1 MFYIIIKRSP
11 SASERFYISLQPH
24 FSVPVFCFLL
34 QFVGINLGPNL
45 NQIFLFVS
53 FAFCC
58 NLWDLN
64 FIFPLLLFAAICSI
78 LDYTAN
84 YLKFLRARIVRKP
97 FRASFYLP
105 EVNKDWPVKKVTIFN
120 TIVHLEK
127 TSENILFFCL
137 HFTWLCGWWNHQR
150 ILKK

>member
-1 MFYIIIKRSP
+1 MVDRVSYQCLPIPASAARFSSLLVYVLVLGSLAYLKLHCPFQTKSYSPVRFSRNSLIFIFKRSP

-34 QFVGINLGPNL
+34 QFVGPNLGPNL
-45 NQIFLFVS
+45 NRIFLCVS

-78 LDYTAN
+78 LGYSK
-84 YLKFLRARIVRKP
+84 KFP
-97 FRASFYLP
+97 
-105 EVNKDWPVKKVTIFN
+105 
-120 TIVHLEK
+120 K
-127 TSENILFFCL
+127 TTDF
-137 HFTWLCGWWNHQR
+137 Q
-150 ILKK
+150 K